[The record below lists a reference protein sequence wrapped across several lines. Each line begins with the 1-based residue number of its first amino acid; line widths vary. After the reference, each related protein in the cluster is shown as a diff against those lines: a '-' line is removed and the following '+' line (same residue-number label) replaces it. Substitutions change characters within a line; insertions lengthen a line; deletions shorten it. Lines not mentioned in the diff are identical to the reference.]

1 MSSSPNPFS
10 IRNFVDSFEKG
21 WYLGMDLSQRKKVIA
36 DRLRF
41 IRIQAGLKQK
51 DIAEKIKLNPTTY
64 SGYENEV
71 TVPPIEALIR
81 IADLYQISL
90 DYLTGRTDNLYGI
103 QATYGGQGEIQAPSN
118 NELVKRIEKLEEI
131 INSKNSVNK

>member
-1 MSSSPNPFS
+1 MGHNPLS
-10 IRNFVDSFEKG
+10 NIVDSVQKG
-21 WYLGMDLSQRKKVIA
+21 WYLGLDLAERKKIIA

-41 IRIQAGLKQK
+41 TRIEAGLKQK

-81 IADLYQISL
+81 IADFYQISL
-90 DYLTGRTDNLYGI
+90 DYLTGRVDNKLGL
-103 QATYGGQGEIQAPSN
+103 QPPAKESTTN
-118 NELVKRIEKLEEI
+118 DELLKRIEKLEELT
-131 INSKNSVNK
+131 SK